1 MKEAIRTKDDLLQ
14 WKESA
19 LGSCDKREE
28 LEDARVRIEYLSNR
42 GSRISKEDRVFA
54 DDYCKKLELVA
65 LKYEEMLMNSHETI
79 E

>member
-28 LEDARVRIEYLSNR
+28 LEDARVRI
-42 GSRISKEDRVFA
+42 
-54 DDYCKKLELVA
+54 
-65 LKYEEMLMNSHETI
+65 
-79 E
+79 